1 MRRVLDLCIAVL
13 LAGSIGQA
21 ATGVWKNFTAMYNV
35 RAVVR
40 DGSNY
45 WAATSG
51 GLFRWSPSDSSYL
64 RLTNADGLQSIDL
77 TAIAIDGSGDV
88 WSGAS
93 TGIIHVYTP
102 STGAMRII
110 NDIASAKDQTNKGIN
125 SIIIQS
131 DTVLICTDFGL
142 TIFRVKK
149 FEFGD
154 TFSHFGN
161 IPSGTRTAVS
171 SALINGGL
179 IWACISDG
187 STYNY
192 VATANLN
199 SSNLLPPE
207 SWTLQSVG
215 TTSTVPQTLSLF
227 NGTLYCGT
235 SAGLYARGNGI
246 WTAVADLSNP
256 SIVGSTATSSALL
269 VATSGNL
276 VYSLSAQQAATQVG
290 ASIAHTVTAITADA
304 SGNPVVGT
312 SDAGILSLGNSWSSH
327 FPNGPNGSAFISIA
341 ADPDGIIW
349 VGSGD
354 ANGKGLYRFDGET
367 WTNYTTATSLLPANE
382 VYRVSVGCNGSVW
395 ASTYGRGVVEIPQG
409 STKIDSSHVYY
420 RNRGLIGIPEDPNYV
435 VPSNVVCDS
444 RGNTW
449 MSVVAAADKNLFIVR
464 KADGTWKFFP
474 AILNGVK
481 LFNLMDRP
489 VDRCLVV
496 DAYDN
501 VWATVR
507 DAAYLGL
514 ISLGNAGSIDSTA
527 AFHLTNGNGLP
538 SNIVKTIV
546 VDNDND
552 IWVGTDLGIAIILDP
567 SNPLRSG
574 GIAAYKPLNGLVINT
589 ITVDPLNQKW
599 VGTTDGVF
607 LMSADGTQT
616 LASYTVDNTA
626 GKLMDND
633 VKSIAID
640 GKTGTVYFGTAY
652 GLASLTTAAATP
664 RSSFD
669 GLTVY
674 PNPYLIPS
682 SASLTISGLVQ
693 NSSLKILTVDGT
705 VVRNVKTPGGLMGF
719 WDGKDDNGKNVATGV
734 YLIVA
739 YSEDGSAVANGKVAV
754 IRH

>member
-1 MRRVLDLCIAVL
+1 MRRVLELCVAVL
-13 LAGSIGQA
+13 LAGSIAQGA
-21 ATGVWKNFTAMYNV
+21 IGIWKNFTAMYNV
-35 RAVVR
+35 RAVAR

-77 TAIAIDGSGDV
+77 TAVAIDGSGDV

-93 TGIIHVYTP
+93 TGIVHVYSP
-102 STGAMRII
+102 STGAIRTI
-110 NDIASAKDQTNKGIN
+110 NDIALAKDQTNKGIN
-125 SIIIQS
+125 AIIIQG

-161 IPSGTRTAVS
+161 IPSGTRTAVY
-171 SALINGGL
+171 SALIHGGM
-179 IWACISDG
+179 IWACVSDG

-192 VATANLN
+192 VATANLG

-207 SWTLQSVG
+207 SWALNYIGSA
-215 TTSTVPQTLSLF
+215 STIPLTLSLF
-227 NGTLYCGT
+227 SGTLYCGT
-235 SAGLYARGNGI
+235 SAGLYARSNGT
-246 WTAVADLSNP
+246 WTSVSTLGSPAV
-256 SIVGSTATSSALL
+256 IGSFATSNALL
-269 VATSGNL
+269 VATNENL
-276 VYSLSAQQAATQVG
+276 VYSITAQQAVAQVG

-304 SGNPVVGT
+304 SGNPVVGS
-312 SDAGILSLGNSWSSH
+312 SDAGILSPGTGWTSH

-341 ADPDGIIW
+341 ADPDGVIW

-354 ANGKGLYRFDGET
+354 SNGKGLYRFDGTT
-367 WTNYTTATSLLPANE
+367 WTNFTTANSLLPANE
-382 VYRVSVGCNGSVW
+382 VYRVSVACNGSVW
-395 ASTYGRGVVEIPQG
+395 ASTYGRGIVEMPRG
-409 STKIDSSHVYY
+409 TTKIDSAHVFY

-435 VPSNVVCDS
+435 VPANVVCDS

-449 MSVVAAADKNLFIVR
+449 MSVVAAADKNLLIVR
-464 KADGTWKFFP
+464 KADGTWRFFP

-489 VDRCLVV
+489 VDRCLAV

-507 DAAYLGL
+507 DAAYLGM

-527 AFHLTNGNGLP
+527 AYHLTNSNGLP
-538 SNIVKTIV
+538 SNNVKTIV

-574 GIAAYKPLNGLVINT
+574 GIAAYKPLNGLVVNT
-589 ITVDPLNQKW
+589 IAVDPLNQKW

-616 LASYTVDNTA
+616 LASYTVDNTS

-652 GLASLTTAAATP
+652 GLASLATAAATP
-664 RSSFD
+664 KSSFD

-682 SASLTISGLVQ
+682 NTTLTISGLVQ
-693 NSSLKILTVDGT
+693 NSSLKVMTVDGT
-705 VVRNVKTPGGLMGF
+705 VVRNIKAPGGLIGF
-719 WDGKDDNGKNVATGV
+719 WDGKDDNGKEVASGV